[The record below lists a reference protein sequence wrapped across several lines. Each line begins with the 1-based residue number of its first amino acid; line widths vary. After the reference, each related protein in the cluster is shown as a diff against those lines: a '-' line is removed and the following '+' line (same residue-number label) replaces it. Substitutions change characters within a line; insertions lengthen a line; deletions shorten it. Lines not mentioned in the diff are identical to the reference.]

1 MEPQE
6 IAPIPARLD
15 APRIPRESRPLTRV
29 ALPVPPEPR
38 TNVDRN
44 ELDARVAAAN
54 TELAALNQDL
64 RFSIHDKSGEMIV
77 EVVDTKTG
85 EVLRE
90 QPPQEF
96 LDLVVRLREMVG
108 LFLDAKS

>member
-1 MEPQE
+1 MEPPE
-6 IAPIPARLD
+6 IAPIAARLD
-15 APRIPRESRPLTRV
+15 APRV
-29 ALPVPPEPR
+29 AREPR
-38 TNVDRN
+38 PFAPAESVLPGPRANVERN
-44 ELDARVAAAN
+44 ELDARIATAN

-64 RFSIHDKSGEMIV
+64 RFSIHEKSGEMIV
-77 EVVDTKTG
+77 EIVDTKTG

-108 LFLDAKS
+108 LFLDARS